1 MLVTRT
7 ESFSA
12 AHRLHSVC
20 LSEQQNREL
29 YGKCNHP
36 NGHGHNY
43 TVSITVE
50 GPVDETTGMV
60 ISLAELKESIWKY
73 ALDSLDHRNLDKDVH
88 YFERGIPSTTEN
100 VARYIWDQLVSRISA
115 PARLYEV
122 ELHETDKNYVRYRG
136 S

>member
-12 AHRLHSVC
+12 AHRLHSAY
-20 LSEQQNREL
+20 LSEQENKEL
-29 YGKCNHP
+29 YGKCNHH

-43 TVSITVE
+43 KVSITVE

-60 ISLAELKESIWKY
+60 INLVELKECIWKY
-73 ALDSLDHRNLDKDVH
+73 ALDGLDHRNIDKDIH
-88 YFERGIPSTTEN
+88 YFERGIPSTAEN
-100 VARYIWDQLVSRISA
+100 VARYIWDQLVSHIPA

-122 ELHETDKNYVRYRG
+122 ELHETDKNYVIYRG